1 VCDRPG
7 TVGAEPCGPNAPLAG
22 RDPDEDA
29 GHTRS
34 LGQRRAAA
42 VSRSTR
48 TRERIATLPGRR
60 DARLRAANPACP
72 ALGCRKGPAESLLV
86 DLREAAHRSEEGRAG
101 GIEGYGGFAGWVL
114 L

>member
-1 VCDRPG
+1 MCNRPG
-7 TVGAEPCGPNAPLAG
+7 TVGVEPCDPNVPLAG

-29 GHTRS
+29 GHTRR
-34 LGQRRAAA
+34 LGQQRATV
-42 VSRSTR
+42 VSRLTR
-48 TRERIATLPGRR
+48 TRERIATLPRRR
-60 DARLRAANPACP
+60 DARLRAAYPACP
-72 ALGCRKGPAESLLV
+72 SLGCGNGPAESLLV